1 LPSFSQTAS
10 VHNIASLPPSRR
22 DQRVGTWLLLVC
34 FMIFGQVVIG
44 GITRLTGSGLSI
56 MEWKPIMGL
65 LPPLTDDAWQK
76 TFDLYQQTAQY
87 KHINAGMDLAGFKG
101 IFFWEYVHRLWARLI
116 GFVFLLP
123 FLWFLAKGQIR
134 RDWRG
139 RLVFMFVLGGLQ
151 GLMGWIMVAS
161 GFEDRTSVSQY
172 RLVAHLDL
180 ALLIYGYIFW
190 SALDLLQPELIGGHR
205 ISSLRRLGWIMLACI
220 ALEITIGGFVAGLH
234 GGLIYNDFPMMGGH
248 LVPDDLLY
256 QQPWWINFL
265 ERPGSA
271 QFLHRVVALLAFCAV
286 AGFVYRLA
294 ISELPQRLKARGIY
308 LILAVL
314 VQISLGITTLVL
326 VVPVNVAV
334 THQAGAIILFTLA
347 LFALHGLKRVRS

>member
-1 LPSFSQTAS
+1 LSLSQALPATTARQPDTSQD
-10 VHNIASLPPSRR
+10 RR
-22 DQRVGTWLLLVC
+22 IGLWLLLVC

-65 LPPLTDDAWQK
+65 LPPLTDADWQK
-76 TFDLYQQTAQY
+76 SFELYQQTTQF

-116 GFVFLLP
+116 GFVFL
-123 FLWFLAKGQIR
+123 WFLIKGQIR
-134 RDWRG
+134 REWRG
-139 RLVFMFVLGGLQ
+139 RLALMFVLGGLQ
-151 GLMGWIMVAS
+151 GLLGWIMVAS

-190 SALDLLQPELIGGHR
+190 SALDFLRSAIVPATAPAT
-205 ISSLRRLGWIMLACI
+205 LRRHGWIMLVLI

-234 GGLIYNDFPMMGGH
+234 GGLIYNDFPLMGGR

-256 QQPWWINFL
+256 QQPWWSNFL

-271 QFLHRVVALLAFCAV
+271 QFLHRVVALLTFLAV
-286 AGFVYRLA
+286 GSYVLRLSA
-294 ISELPQRLKARGIY
+294 SALPQKIKTRGIY
-308 LILAVL
+308 LILAVMT
-314 VQISLGITTLVL
+314 QIALGITTLML
-326 VVPVNVAV
+326 VVPVDMAV
-334 THQAGAIILFTLA
+334 SHQAGALILFTLA
-347 LFALHGLKRVRS
+347 LYALHGLKRVPS